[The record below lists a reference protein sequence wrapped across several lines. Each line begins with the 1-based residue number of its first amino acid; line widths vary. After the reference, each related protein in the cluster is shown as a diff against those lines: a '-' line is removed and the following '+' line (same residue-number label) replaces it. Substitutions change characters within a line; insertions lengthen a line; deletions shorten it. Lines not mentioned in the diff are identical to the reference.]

1 MKLRTATQDKKHF
14 SSTVCGF
21 SIAVLFQE
29 QQIFIFKISNNSW
42 SGSNFLLL
50 KKQITYIYSTSLQ
63 CDREK
68 TLTVSFDSS
77 SGFTS
82 SEQEAV
88 LPGSQ
93 GVAPKLINP
102 ASGQLWEL
110 CLSLPWHFEFWAKSK
125 QRQFGFCSALPKTL
139 CSVQWCLLP
148 LSRNLRHSKTS
159 INPMSNF

>member
-1 MKLRTATQDKKHF
+1 MKLQTARQDKKHF

-29 QQIFIFKISNNSW
+29 QQIFRISNNSW

-50 KKQITYIYSTSLQ
+50 KKQITHISSTSLL
-63 CDREK
+63 CDIEK
-68 TLTVSFDSS
+68 ALTVSFDSS

-102 ASGQLWEL
+102 ASGQFWEF
-110 CLSLPWHFEFWAKSK
+110 SAFHFLGTSNSGLRAS
-125 QRQFGFCSALPKTL
+125 RGNLV
-139 CSVQWCLLP
+139 SVVPYQEP
-148 LSRNLRHSKTS
+148 YAEDSDVSF
-159 INPMSNF
+159 P